1 MNGDENTHGIDLPP
15 RTCSVNYVS
24 EVMLAGRHGDA
35 VDEDLHEQNE
45 LNMGRVLDCSIFY
58 LAHSDFYW
66 PG

>member
-1 MNGDENTHGIDLPP
+1 MEMKTRMASDFPP

-24 EVMLAGRHGDA
+24 EVMLAGRDGDA
-35 VDEDLHEQNE
+35 VDEDVHEQNE

-58 LAHSDFYW
+58 LARSVFYW